1 MIHSDWA
8 PTDMDQVCLTAQT
21 LLRIWSHGGHM
32 AVLGLEQQDKKIGE
46 SFQIYKVAIKFL
58 TTFIIFFVLADEMT
72 VWNDICVTPS
82 ESVIRAA

>member
-46 SFQIYKVAIKFL
+46 SSQIYKVAIMFL
-58 TTFIIFFVLADEMT
+58 TTFIMFLF
-72 VWNDICVTPS
+72 
-82 ESVIRAA
+82 

>member
-1 MIHSDWA
+1 
-8 PTDMDQVCLTAQT
+8 MDQVCLTAQT

-46 SFQIYKVAIKFL
+46 SFRTTKPSNLLRLIY
-58 TTFIIFFVLADEMT
+58 FFVLADEMT

>member
-1 MIHSDWA
+1 
-8 PTDMDQVCLTAQT
+8 MDQVCLTAQT

-46 SFQIYKVAIKFL
+46 SFQIPL
-58 TTFIIFFVLADEMT
+58 RLLLLFILADEMT

>member
-1 MIHSDWA
+1 MVSQTHCCQAHYYLGYVIHSDWA

-46 SFQIYKVAIKFL
+46 
-58 TTFIIFFVLADEMT
+58 
-72 VWNDICVTPS
+72 
-82 ESVIRAA
+82 